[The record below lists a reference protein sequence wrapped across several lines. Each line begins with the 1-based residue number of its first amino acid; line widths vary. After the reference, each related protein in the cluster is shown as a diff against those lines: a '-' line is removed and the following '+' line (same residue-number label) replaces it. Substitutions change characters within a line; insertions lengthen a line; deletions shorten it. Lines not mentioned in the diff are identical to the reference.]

1 MRKKREKGKKQE
13 EEKYPER
20 KRERDKR
27 NTKRRTRERE
37 RHRARERDMDHP
49 RRTGKNEEFKKR
61 RFRRPG
67 GHGGPRSMDWHVRN
81 FWVRFCGVVW
91 CVLCGVVVRPP
102 GSGLRAPNYK
112 ATGNAPRE
120 VMV

>member
-1 MRKKREKGKKQE
+1 MRKQREEGTKQE
-13 EEKYPER
+13 EEKYPEQ
-20 KRERDKR
+20 KE
-27 NTKRRTRERE
+27 RERE
-37 RHRARERDMDHP
+37 RETKGTRKGEQERERDTERERDMDHP

-67 GHGGPRSMDWHVRN
+67 GHGGPRSMDWHVCN

-102 GSGLRAPNYK
+102 GSGLRAP
-112 ATGNAPRE
+112 
-120 VMV
+120 